1 MGKACGASGFGTEAR
16 ISNWSLSFSVG
27 GAPGSVAEPV
37 VIAKDRG
44 PDDRV
49 TGVGLLQLREF
60 VVDLLV
66 DDAVVLDPAH
76 FPSVGFDLQKA
87 AAMLDDL
94 EPLAVDDLG
103 DAVTDGGDAVTE
115 VRAPSPDVD
124 VLVRLMRDK
133 PAATLKG
140 QEPE

>member
-1 MGKACGASGFGTEAR
+1 
-16 ISNWSLSFSVG
+16 
-27 GAPGSVAEPV
+27 
-37 VIAKDRG
+37 
-44 PDDRV
+44 
-49 TGVGLLQLREF
+49 
-60 VVDLLV
+60 
-66 DDAVVLDPAH
+66 VVLDPAH